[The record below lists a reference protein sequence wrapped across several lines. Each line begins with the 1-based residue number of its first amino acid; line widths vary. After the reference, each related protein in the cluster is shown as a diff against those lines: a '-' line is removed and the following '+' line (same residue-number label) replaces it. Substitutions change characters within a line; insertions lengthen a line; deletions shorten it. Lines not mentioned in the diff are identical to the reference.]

1 MWQKIRPDKV
11 IFDGKWR
18 KVLEKTYKMPDGT
31 EKSFEILNAQF
42 DHRAVGIVAVT
53 EDGMAVVAEQY
64 RPGPDELLQE
74 IPAGMV
80 DEGEDLKVAALR
92 ELKEET
98 GYEGDPAK
106 TIYLGPY
113 WRDPYYDL
121 ASHYF
126 FVPDVKLVTKQKL
139 DEGEFVDV
147 KLVHPAEL
155 LEIARAGKTTEA
167 VGVLLAR
174 DYLEKYKE

>member
-1 MWQKIRPDKV
+1 MWEKSAPDKV
-11 IFDGKWR
+11 IFDGEWR
-18 KVLEKTYKMPDGT
+18 KVLQKTYKMPDGR
-31 EKSFEILNAQF
+31 EGAFEILNAQF
-42 DHRAVGIVAVT
+42 GYQGVGIVAIT
-53 EDGMAVVAEQY
+53 EDGMAVIAEQY

-80 DEGEDLKVAALR
+80 DDGEDLKTAALR

-98 GYEGDPAK
+98 GYVGDPAK
-106 TIYLGPY
+106 TIYLGSC

-126 FVPDVKLVTKQKL
+126 FVTDVKLVTKQNL
-139 DEGEFVDV
+139 DDGEFVNV

-155 LEIARAGKTTEA
+155 LEIARAGKTTET